1 MPGGAVITGQECDSD
16 LTVTVQLQTPLLFW
30 RERSRWM
37 WHKKWTLPR
46 IFVSV
51 DVGAGVP
58 LDRPLFAMISCG
70 TVVAGDSELHD
81 QVRPAL
87 PPFPLGPGRPPV
99 PPHATQPVPRQARSP
114 HLSLCLF
121 ESHQHHCFL
130 PQGLSGNCVQRL
142 TASWGAR

>member
-1 MPGGAVITGQECDSD
+1 MNPTLQPTVLAAATAASTAASDVDMPFEWARCYCPLTAMPGGAVITGQECDSD

-58 LDRPLFAMISCG
+58 LDRPLFAMILCG
-70 TVVAGDSELHD
+70 TVVAGD
-81 QVRPAL
+81 
-87 PPFPLGPGRPPV
+87 
-99 PPHATQPVPRQARSP
+99 
-114 HLSLCLF
+114 
-121 ESHQHHCFL
+121 
-130 PQGLSGNCVQRL
+130 
-142 TASWGAR
+142 